1 MAELKSIFDDLPMT
15 QWETLETDRYWKQM
29 RENGWNQNVDQIL
42 PRLETVQ
49 VLNFKSDFQ
58 IKYFKIEIIYFVF

>member
-29 RENGWNQNVDQIL
+29 RENGWNQNVDQS
-42 PRLETVQ
+42 P
-49 VLNFKSDFQ
+49 FKS
-58 IKYFKIEIIYFVF
+58 